1 MGDDTGKSWAREIIV
16 GIVVTVGAGVILA
29 WLGLEKNGGDTK
41 PVSVDSNPQPAVV
54 ISPVT
59 TEPPARTEVQSIDL
73 SGTWMEP
80 GGNVV
85 EITQNG
91 NRVSLRMPYLEAMM
105 GMDTTQTGTVQA
117 SPDRRYLAYLN
128 ASNGVM
134 TAQLFLTQG
143 GNRLEGWVSNGFSR
157 IPAILIRR

>member
-29 WLGLEKNGGDTK
+29 WLGLEKNGRDTQ
-41 PVSVDSNPQPAVV
+41 PVHVDSNPKPAVV

-59 TEPPARTEVQSIDL
+59 TEPSARTEVQSIDL

-105 GMDTTQTGTVQA
+105 G
-117 SPDRRYLAYLN
+117 
-128 ASNGVM
+128 
-134 TAQLFLTQG
+134 
-143 GNRLEGWVSNGFSR
+143 
-157 IPAILIRR
+157 